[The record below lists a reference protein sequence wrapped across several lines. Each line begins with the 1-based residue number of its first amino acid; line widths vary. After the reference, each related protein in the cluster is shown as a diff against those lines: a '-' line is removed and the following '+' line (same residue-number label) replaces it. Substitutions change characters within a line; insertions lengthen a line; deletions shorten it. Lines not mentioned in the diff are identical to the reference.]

1 MKRDLRI
8 FAFGGLGGLI
18 CGIDFGIVAVAVPY
32 MRSLGLY
39 SDAHVGWIVGGVM
52 LGGILASACGGWLCD
67 HLGRRSVV
75 RLATACFLASIPT
88 ICLSGVSFS
97 AIMTG
102 RILQGMFPMLLLI
115 PLFFLLF
122 CRGMRQGAL
131 LRSLLLEGRAFRRRE
146 LLFSLVIMIAAI
158 LLYPLYRFMNLRP

>member
-1 MKRDLRI
+1 MPHRTTNSPHAPALALILFFVGALLSLEAGQFGFSPDRGLMLLVMWALLTVSAMLQLSVLAPFFLPI
-8 FAFGGLGGLI
+8 SALLFGGAAAAEARGLL
-18 CGIDFGIVAVAVPY
+18 
-32 MRSLGLY
+32 SL
-39 SDAHVGWIVGGVM
+39 AE
-52 LGGILASACGGWLCD
+52 
-67 HLGRRSVV
+67 
-75 RLATACFLASIPT
+75 
-88 ICLSGVSFS
+88 
-97 AIMTG
+97 TG